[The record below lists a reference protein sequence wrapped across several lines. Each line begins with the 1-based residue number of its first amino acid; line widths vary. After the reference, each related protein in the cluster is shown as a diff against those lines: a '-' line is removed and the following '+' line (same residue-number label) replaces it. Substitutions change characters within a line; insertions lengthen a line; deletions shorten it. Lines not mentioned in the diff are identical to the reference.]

1 MNEQAVKI
9 KRALLSV
16 SDKSGLIEFAKKL
29 IELGIELIST
39 GGTYQLLQENNIRAQ
54 EISAVTD
61 FPEIMHGRVKTLHP
75 KIHGAILGLR
85 DEHEAVAHEHHIKWI
100 DLVVCN
106 LYPFAETIKKPN
118 VLFDDAIE
126 NIDVGGPTMVRA
138 AAKNMGWVS
147 VVVSTQDYA
156 DIISELESNHAQISF
171 DTRKKLAQK
180 AFQHTAHYDAMI
192 SEYLW
197 KQDTENLVFPEE
209 LSMGYHKLMDL
220 RYGENPHQRASV
232 YKTHHNQS
240 VNILN
245 AKIHQ
250 GKTLSYNNI
259 ADADAALNCL
269 AEFDLPACI
278 IVKHANPCGVASCA
292 DIADAF
298 QQAFDCDSLSAF
310 GGVVALNRVVTKE
323 LAEKLMTLFFEIII
337 APSFSEEALEVFASK
352 PNLRVLEL
360 GGLPKTKKFLKYRSV
375 RGGMLV
381 QENDYSKLDES
392 ALTCVT
398 KTQATQ
404 AQIIAMQFA
413 WKVVKHVKS
422 NAIIITTDQV
432 TLGIGAGQ
440 VSRVDAVDLAIKK
453 SPKELL
459 NQAVLASD
467 AFFPFKDSIE
477 LIAKAGVRAIIQPGG
492 SMRDQEVIDA
502 CDQYGIAMVLSGVR
516 SFNH

>member
-1 MNEQAVKI
+1 MNNHSVKI

-29 IELGIELIST
+29 VALGVELIST
-39 GGTYQLLQENNIRAQ
+39 GGTYKALTENNIPAI

-61 FPEIMHGRVKTLHP
+61 FPEIMGGRVKTLHP
-75 KIHGAILGLR
+75 KVHGAILGLR
-85 DEHEAVAHEHHIKWI
+85 DAHQEVADTHDIQWI

-118 VLFDDAIE
+118 VLFDDAVE

-138 AAKNMGWVS
+138 AAKNIGWVS
-147 VVVSTQDYA
+147 VVVSTNDYA
-156 DIISELESNHAQISF
+156 EIIAELENNGAQLSF
-171 DTRKKLAQK
+171 NTRKKLAQK

-197 KQDTENLVFPEE
+197 KQETDNLSFPEE
-209 LSMGYHKLMDL
+209 LSTGYQKLMDL
-220 RYGENPHQRASV
+220 RYGENPHQKACV

-240 VNILN
+240 ANILN

-269 AEFDLPACI
+269 TEFELPACV
-278 IVKHANPCGVASCA
+278 IVKHANPCGVSSCA
-292 DIADAF
+292 EITKAYE
-298 QQAFDCDSLSAF
+298 QAFNADSLSAF
-310 GGVVALNRVVTKE
+310 GGVVALNRLVTKE
-323 LAEKLMTLFFEIII
+323 LAEKLVKIFFEIII
-337 APSFSEEALEVFASK
+337 APEFSQEALDVLAAK
-352 PNLRVLEL
+352 PNLRVLAL
-360 GGLPKTKKFLKYRSV
+360 GGLPKTNKFLKYRSV

-381 QENDYSKLDES
+381 QENDHSKLDDS
-392 ALTCVT
+392 VLTCVT
-398 KTQATQ
+398 QTQATPEQ
-404 AQIIAMQFA
+404 LAAMQFA

-422 NAIIITTDQV
+422 NAIITTTDQV

-440 VSRVDAVDLAIKK
+440 VSRVDAVDLALKK
-453 SPKELL
+453 SPGELIH
-459 NQAVLASD
+459 QAVLASD

-477 LIAKAGVRAIIQPGG
+477 LIAQSGIKAIIQPGG

-502 CDQYGIAMVLSGVR
+502 CDQHGIAMILSGVR